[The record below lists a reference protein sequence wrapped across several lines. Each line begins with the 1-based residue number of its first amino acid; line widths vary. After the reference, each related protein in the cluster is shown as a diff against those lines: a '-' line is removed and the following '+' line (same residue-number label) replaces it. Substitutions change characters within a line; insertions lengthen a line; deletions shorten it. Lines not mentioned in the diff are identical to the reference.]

1 MKLLNYVLPG
11 ILLLALLPGCK
22 SDADLDDQ
30 ITKKDRQE
38 VNSSDDDRPGEDDQ
52 D

>member
-1 MKLLNYVLPG
+1 MKLLNYYILPG
-11 ILLLALLPGCK
+11 LLFLALLPGCK

-30 ITKKDRQE
+30 ITKKHGQE
-38 VNSSDDDRPGEDDQ
+38 VNSSDDAPGEDDQ